1 MYKLLA
7 TSALVAAGL
16 WGMTEAASAQAKVAP
31 ISVSVGGYHSQ
42 QIGFASNKKGVNTV
56 GVGGT
61 AIANPNNIQQYADNE
76 IWFRGSTT
84 LANGI
89 TAGFRVELEGQGS
102 GDQIDESFLFVEG
115 GFGRVE
121 LGSINTVAYRMDY
134 SVLYMPNRGYS
145 AQEGGVP
152 GTWILAPGRVS
163 FLDTT
168 QSGKHAINVSSAA
181 GAAGGT
187 AGIGTASGTGND
199 QQKLNYYTP
208 RIAGFQVGASF
219 IPNYT
224 TEDQTSF
231 GFGNK
236 EQVRTNAYSLAIN
249 HTNTLGG
256 VLVNGYAGY
265 TVYPKVK
272 AAASNTAAGNDI
284 TDMAI
289 GGQLGG
295 GGFLVGLGYRKMDA
309 KNALENGFAWG
320 GGINYTTGPMIL
332 HASYIKSKVD
342 GSNLKAAGDDT
353 MEHWI
358 LSVNYDIGPG
368 VALIG
373 SVFWAEFKDETSR
386 AAADNNKGT
395 GALAGLSL
403 MF

>member
-31 ISVSVGGYHSQ
+31 VSVSVGGYHSQ
-42 QIGFASNKKGVNTV
+42 QIGFASNKKGINT
-56 GVGGT
+56 GT
-61 AIANPNNIQQYADNE
+61 ATIGNPNNIQQNSDSE

-89 TAGFRVELEGQGS
+89 TAGFRVELEGNTS
-102 GDQIDESFLFVEG
+102 ADQIDESFLFLEG
-115 GFGRVE
+115 GFGRFE
-121 LGSINTVAYRMDY
+121 LGTINTVAYRMDY

-145 AQEGGVP
+145 AQEGGVM

-163 FLDTT
+163 YLDTT
-168 QSGKHAINVSSAA
+168 QSGKHANNVGTAA
-181 GAAGGT
+181 GAIAGVN
-187 AGIGTASGTGND
+187 GIGTGSGTGND

-219 IPNYT
+219 IPNYG
-224 TEDQTSF
+224 TEDAN
-231 GFGNK
+231 GFGDRNA
-236 EQVRTNAYSLAIN
+236 VRTNAYSLAIN

-265 TVYPKVK
+265 TVYPKIK
-272 AAASNTAAGNDI
+272 GAASNTAGGSDI
-284 TDMAI
+284 TDI
-289 GGQLGG
+289 GVGGQLGG

-342 GSNLKAAGDDT
+342 GSNLKASGDDT

-358 LSVNYDIGPG
+358 LSANYDIGPG

-373 SVFWAEFKDETSR
+373 SLFWAEFKDETSR

-395 GALAGLSL
+395 GALAGISL